1 MEITIFGRSV
11 KVKYIVAL
19 GISIGALL
27 LIFAIVRGIYVQVNP
42 ISITKVPGDTKLFIN
57 DKEVWG
63 DRTTLANGTYSIRG
77 EKDGFTTYSGSVIID
92 DFNKHISVALQP
104 ASDSAKKWAE
114 ANASLYLNQEAAGES
129 TLGESGKN
137 FAAANPIVSQ
147 LPIEGYTYS
156 VGYKL
161 NQKDPSGRSIIITV
175 DTTDGY
181 RNAAMASI
189 YNVGFDPGDYT
200 IEFKDYTNPFTEVK

>member
-1 MEITIFGRSV
+1 MQITIFGRLV
-11 KVKYIVAL
+11 KVKHIVMLGAGLVVLLIVA
-19 GISIGALL
+19 
-27 LIFAIVRGIYVQVNP
+27 AIVRGIYVQINP

-63 DRTTLANGTYSIRG
+63 DRANLPNGTYSIRG
-77 EKDGFTTYSGSVIID
+77 EKDGFTAYSGSVIID

-104 ASDSAKKWAE
+104 ASDEAKKWAA

-137 FAAANPIVSQ
+137 FVAANPIVSQ

-156 VGYKL
+156 VGYRL
-161 NQKDPSGRSIIITV
+161 NQKDSSGRSIIITV